1 VLTRA
6 GLSGSDQLAL
16 LAAATALDPRRLRAG
31 QVIHLRRPVQSPAA
45 DRVTVRSSPEDRISV
60 RRAGGD
66 SGWVPTAE
74 RIAWTPTA
82 VVATGTITRTLY
94 DALDSAVADSVLPRG
109 ERVAL
114 AWAIADVYD
123 WEIDFTR
130 DVRGGDRVRV
140 LFERLESAEGERR
153 FGRVLAARVE
163 VASRPSYAF
172 WFEPDSG
179 KGGFFDDQGRSL
191 RRAFLR
197 APLEFRRISSR
208 FGGRYHPI
216 RKSWRSHQ
224 GTDYAADAGTP
235 VRATAVGTVVQ
246 AGYSGGYGLMV
257 ELRHANGIRT
267 RYGHLSRLGVGIR
280 RGAHVTQRQT
290 VGLVGSTGLST
301 GPHLHYEFLVNG
313 RPTNPQR
320 RDAGTGRSVPA
331 AQRAFF
337 DETRAPCSAGS
348 SRRRSS
354 SPPCRT
360 RREPRRRPRGSTSHP
375 PLSIRGALSRHR
387 RPGRARRA
395 FAARRRSARRGAY
408 LCRRRGSMGAL
419 RRPRPRL
426 RCGRQP

>member
-1 VLTRA
+1 VRAAGWIGGVPLAPPILVTRAYVDAVDTLRARETIADVLGRA
-6 GLSGSDQLAL
+6 GLSGREQAAL
-16 LAAATALDPRRLRAG
+16 LAAAAALDPRRLRAG
-31 QVIHLRRPVQSPAA
+31 QVVHLRRPVQAHAA
-45 DRVTVRSSPEDRISV
+45 DRVTVRVSPEQRVSV

-66 SGWVPTAE
+66 SGWIQAVE
-74 RIAWTPTA
+74 RIAWSPTLM
-82 VVATGTITRTLY
+82 VATGTISRTLY
-94 DALDSAVADSVLPRG
+94 DALDSAIADAILPRG

-114 AWAIADVYD
+114 AWALADVYD

-130 DVRGGDRVRV
+130 DVRDGDRVRV

-153 FGRVLAARVE
+153 FGRVLAARVD
-163 VASRPSYAF
+163 VAGAPSYAY

-179 KGGFFDDQGRSL
+179 RGGFYDERGRSL

-216 RKSWRSHQ
+216 RKTWRSHQ

-235 VRATAVGTVVQ
+235 VRATADGSVAK
-246 AGYSGGYGLMV
+246 AGYAGGYGLMV

-280 RGAHVTQRQT
+280 PGARVAQRQT

-320 RDAGTGRSVPA
+320 RDAGTGKAIPLA
-331 AQRAFF
+331 LRARF
-337 DETRAPCSAGS
+337 DEARADLRDILDPPPARLAGTPES
-348 SRRRSS
+348 GAGQ
-354 SPPCRT
+354 PPA
-360 RREPRRRPRGSTSHP
+360 PRVD
-375 PLSIRGALSRHR
+375 
-387 RPGRARRA
+387 
-395 FAARRRSARRGAY
+395 
-408 LCRRRGSMGAL
+408 
-419 RRPRPRL
+419 
-426 RCGRQP
+426 

>member
-1 VLTRA
+1 MARHVGWWVLGVAGASAVASGALRAGGMFGGTPIAPPIVVTRAYVEYADTLRARETIAHVLTRA
-6 GLSGSDQLAL
+6 GLSGSDHLAL

-66 SGWVPTAE
+66 TGWVQTAE

-179 KGGFFDDQGRSL
+179 KGGFYDDQGRSL

-235 VRATAVGTVVQ
+235 VRATAEGTVVQ

-320 RDAGTGRSVPA
+320 RDAGTGRAVPA

-337 DETRAPCSAGS
+337 DETRA
-348 SRRRSS
+348 
-354 SPPCRT
+354 
-360 RREPRRRPRGSTSHP
+360 
-375 PLSIRGALSRHR
+375 
-387 RPGRARRA
+387 
-395 FAARRRSARRGAY
+395 
-408 LCRRRGSMGAL
+408 AL
-419 RRPRPRL
+419 RGRLEPPPVQLAALPDTARAAAPAPRVD
-426 RCGRQP
+426 

>member
-1 VLTRA
+1 MARHVGRWVLGVAGASAVASGALRAGGMFGGTPIAPPIVVTRAYVEYADTLRARETIAHVLTRA

-31 QVIHLRRPVQSPAA
+31 QVIHLRRPLQSPAA

-66 SGWVPTAE
+66 SGWVQTAE

-82 VVATGTITRTLY
+82 LVVTGTITRTLY

-123 WEIDFTR
+123 WEVDFTR

-172 WFEPDSG
+172 WFESDSG
-179 KGGFFDDQGRSL
+179 KGGFYDAQGRSL

-235 VRATAVGTVVQ
+235 VRATAEGTVVQ

-320 RDAGTGRSVPA
+320 RDAGTGRAVPT

-337 DETRAPCSAGS
+337 DETRALLLG
-348 SRRRSS
+348 RLE
-354 SPPCRT
+354 PPPVQLAALPDTARAAAPG
-360 RREPRRRPRGSTSHP
+360 PRVD
-375 PLSIRGALSRHR
+375 
-387 RPGRARRA
+387 
-395 FAARRRSARRGAY
+395 
-408 LCRRRGSMGAL
+408 
-419 RRPRPRL
+419 
-426 RCGRQP
+426 